1 VADVDGEDTA
11 VDNQDQDQAAREAD
25 ARRHLLQAGASLL
38 PRQPWL
44 HEQQPPAATDLIR
57 FAVWRANAAG
67 PAANAGGI
75 GEEVVLAALTLLTAA
90 RAELDQTE
98 AALLFTARSQRL
110 SWSRISRAMGLGSP
124 QAAQQRFDRVSGRA
138 QSPEAQSPEAQSPE
152 AQSPEAQ

>member
-1 VADVDGEDTA
+1 MGGQNEDQA
-11 VDNQDQDQAAREAD
+11 QAAREAG
-25 ARRHLLQAGASLL
+25 ARRLLLGAGAALL

-57 FAVWRANAAG
+57 FAVWRASAGGHEANAG
-67 PAANAGGI
+67 GHEANAGGI
-75 GEEVVLAALTLLTAA
+75 SNEGGIGEEGVLAALTLLTAA

-98 AALLFTARSQRL
+98 AALLFTARSQGL
-110 SWSRISRAMGLGSP
+110 SWPRISRAMGLGSP

-152 AQSPEAQ
+152 GQ